1 MPPTFKGSIP
11 FFKPPYARVVAI
23 DLNNGTIAWKVPFGD
38 LPALR
43 EEIARLGVQNIPE
56 KLGVQG
62 PPGALVTRGG
72 LLFIGG
78 GDTMFHAMDK
88 MTGKDVW
95 TAPTKETTGT
105 PMTYQTRSGR
115 QFVLVCTGRSTQ
127 ATLAAFALP
136 PGTAPSAA
144 LKPDRE
150 RER

>member
-1 MPPTFKGSIP
+1 MPPNFHGSIP

-23 DLNNGTIAWKVPFGD
+23 DLNGGTIAWKVPFGD

-43 EEIARLGVQNIPE
+43 EELTKLGVQNIPE

-62 PPGALVTRGG
+62 PPGAVVTKGG

-78 GDTMFHAMDK
+78 GDTALHALDK
-88 MTGKDVW
+88 ATGKDLW

-127 ATLAAFALP
+127 ATLVAFALP
-136 PGTAPSAA
+136 SGTPATGP
-144 LKPDRE
+144 KVDRSG
-150 RER
+150 RR